1 MRPARRL
8 PWLAALGLAALAGC
22 ADLERQPKPFGPG
35 HDLVNEA
42 IGSLADFEPRQFP
55 AMQASLE
62 AGCAVLIFP
71 GVSSAAFLVGG
82 AHGHG
87 VLMERDP
94 ATGGWHGP
102 VFVSM
107 SEIDLGVHVVAGPRD
122 ILVAVQSC
130 GALDAFLAHGTTVRL
145 GLLMEAQAGEN
156 GAARQALAGV
166 TVHSRMRGVNIGAAV
181 NATML
186 RLDPELAQS
195 FYGAPLQAS
204 EILARD
210 RNDDPMALAL
220 RIAVASAT
228 RRPGDASAGAAA
240 PRR

>member
-1 MRPARRL
+1 MCAARRL
-8 PWLAALGLAALAGC
+8 AALAALTLAALAGC
-22 ADLERQPKPFGPG
+22 ADLGRPTRPFGPG
-35 HDLVNEA
+35 HELVNEA
-42 IGSLADFEPRQFP
+42 IGSLATFEPREFP
-55 AMQASLE
+55 AMRASLE

-87 VLMERDP
+87 VLLERD
-94 ATGGWHGP
+94 AVTGGWHGP

-122 ILVAVQSC
+122 ILIAVQSC
-130 GALDAFLAHGTTVRL
+130 GALDAFLANGSTVRL

-156 GAARQALAGV
+156 GATRQALAGV
-166 TVHSRMRGVNIGAAV
+166 TVHSRMRGVNVGAAV

-195 FYGAPLQAS
+195 FYGAPLQAR
-204 EILARD
+204 EILAHD
-210 RNDDPMALAL
+210 RNEDPVALAL

-228 RRPGDASAGAAA
+228 RRPGDASAAADA
-240 PRR
+240 ARR